1 MAIRTGKQLLQSL
14 RDGRQLFIDG
24 ERIEDVTTDPRLAAA
39 ARSLAQLYD
48 MQHDPALVERMTF
61 LSPAS
66 GARVGL
72 SFIEPRSVD
81 DLIRRR
87 DMVTIWA
94 EATCGMFGRSPD
106 YMNIFITSFASAAE
120 EFGKKDKRFAENI
133 RGYHEHIR
141 ENDICMTHTLINP
154 QVDRSRPVEKQDK
167 DLAAKIV
174 KETDAGIVIRG
185 ARMVSTLCAY
195 SDDLL
200 VLPSTYIANSK
211 EAEPYAFGFSVKVNA
226 PGLRFICRPSVIHQN
241 AASPMDYPLSARF
254 DETDAMVIFDD
265 VLVPWERVFIHR
277 DPELCNGLYNRT
289 GIMPQIMHQFSTKN
303 LAKAEFMMGLAFAIA
318 KSTNID
324 QHLHVQGM
332 LAELIQYA
340 EFCRACLRAS
350 EADAAPGPGGVITP
364 AAMPLWT
371 VRMMFPKMFVRMCEI
386 IQILGAGGLVAVPSY
401 AELDGPAAADVA
413 TYFQAANAEAATR
426 IKLFR
431 LAFDAAVSS
440 FSAASSSMSG
450 IIPATRSASPA
461 RSTASTTRTPTSTAS
476 SRCSMSSR
484 RITLPRSSKGRVSK
498 ASYPAARASIS
509 ASSGNRPSC
518 FFEKTSFP
526 SMVISNT
533 PDTPLTSSTSSAPRS
548 MSLAFARRARGS

>member
-1 MAIRTGKQLLQSL
+1 MGIRTGKELLESL

-24 ERIEDVTTDPRLAAA
+24 EQVEDVTTDPRFAAA
-39 ARSLAQLYD
+39 ARSLAELYD

-61 LSPAS
+61 LSPTS
-66 GARVGL
+66 GQRVGL
-72 SFIEPRSVD
+72 SFIEPRSAD
-81 DLIRRR
+81 ELIRRR
-87 DMVTIWA
+87 EMVKIWMD
-94 EATCGMFGRSPD
+94 ATCGMFGRSPD
-106 YMNIFITSFASAAE
+106 FMNIFFTGFASAAD
-120 EFGKKDKRFAENI
+120 EFGHRDRRFSDNVRA
-133 RGYHEHIR
+133 YHAHVR
-141 ENDICMTHTLINP
+141 ENDICLTHTLVNP

-174 KETDAGIVIRG
+174 KDTDAGIVIRG

-195 SDDLL
+195 AHDLL
-200 VLPSTYIANSK
+200 VLPSTYIAPSQ
-211 EAEPYAFGFSVKVNA
+211 EAAPYAFGFSVPVSA

-241 AASPMDYPLSARF
+241 AASVMDYPLSSRF

-277 DPELCNGLYNRT
+277 DAELCNGLYNRT

-332 LAELIQYA
+332 LAELIQYT

-350 EADAAPGPGGVITP
+350 EADAVPSPSGVTTP

-386 IQILGAGGLVAVPSY
+386 IQLLGAGGLVAVPSY
-401 AELDGPAAADVA
+401 AELQGPAASDVT
-413 TYFQAANAEAATR
+413 TYFQAANADAATR

-440 FSAASSSMSG
+440 FSGRQQLYERYYSGDPVRLAGNLYSLYDKDSHIDRIFAILDDLEARQLASS
-450 IIPATRSASPA
+450 
-461 RSTASTTRTPTSTAS
+461 
-476 SRCSMSSR
+476 
-484 RITLPRSSKGRVSK
+484 
-498 ASYPAARASIS
+498 
-509 ASSGNRPSC
+509 
-518 FFEKTSFP
+518 
-526 SMVISNT
+526 
-533 PDTPLTSSTSSAPRS
+533 
-548 MSLAFARRARGS
+548 

>member
-1 MAIRTGKQLLQSL
+1 MGIRTGAALLESL
-14 RDGRQLFIDG
+14 RDDRQLFIDG
-24 ERIEDVTTDPRLAAA
+24 ERVEDVTADPRFAAA
-39 ARSLAQLYD
+39 ANSLAELYD
-48 MQHDPALVERMTF
+48 MQHDPALIDRMTF
-61 LSPAS
+61 ISS
-66 GARVGL
+66 SSSERVGL

-87 DMVTIWA
+87 DMVKIWMD
-94 EATCGMFGRSPD
+94 ATCGMFGRSPD
-106 YMNIFITSFASAAE
+106 FMNIFFTGFAAAAD
-120 EFGKKDKRFAENI
+120 EFGRKDQRFAENV
-133 RGYHEHIR
+133 RAYYSHIR
-141 ENDICMTHTLINP
+141 EDDICLTHTLVNP

-195 SDDLL
+195 AHDLL
-200 VLPSTYIANSK
+200 VLPSTYLANSK

-241 AASPMDYPLSARF
+241 AASVMDYPLSARL
-254 DETDAMVIFDD
+254 DETDAMVIFDE

-332 LAELIQYA
+332 LAELIQYT
-340 EFCRACLRAS
+340 EFSRACLRAS
-350 EADAAPGPGGVITP
+350 EADAAPGPFGTMTP

-371 VRMMFPKMFVRMCEI
+371 VRMMFPKMFERMCEI

-401 AELDGPAAADVA
+401 AELGGPAAQDVA
-413 TYFQAANAEAATR
+413 TYFQAANADAATR

-440 FSAASSSMSG
+440 FSGRQQLYERYYSGDPVRLAGTLYGLYDKDAHTNRILSMLDDLEAKQQRNG
-450 IIPATRSASPA
+450 GAGP
-461 RSTASTTRTPTSTAS
+461 
-476 SRCSMSSR
+476 
-484 RITLPRSSKGRVSK
+484 
-498 ASYPAARASIS
+498 
-509 ASSGNRPSC
+509 
-518 FFEKTSFP
+518 
-526 SMVISNT
+526 
-533 PDTPLTSSTSSAPRS
+533 
-548 MSLAFARRARGS
+548 